1 MVANLHSADVS
12 SYVEDRHSMPTK
24 RDKQTSTS
32 PGNKDTSQAPEKE
45 KPFYISRYVAV
56 ESHLSDRN
64 GSTESVFGLAGERPA
79 GRKLAQDIANVSNQL
94 YSDGYEVL
102 QIIPLA
108 SGRAVEATV
117 EAEEPVPGRTY
128 TRERGSASGSSNA
141 TGGTVTRALRAPES
155 GQEYYVDTGVGYSV
169 TDGVVIL
176 AKLRI

>member
-1 MVANLHSADVS
+1 MS
-12 SYVEDRHSMPTK
+12 TK
-24 RDKQTSTS
+24 RDKQASTS
-32 PGNKDTSQAPEKE
+32 PGNKDTSQAPQKE

-56 ESHLSDRN
+56 DSHLSDRN

-79 GRKLAQDIANVSNQL
+79 GRKLSQDIAAICNQL
-94 YSDGYEVL
+94 YSDGYEIL
-102 QIIPLA
+102 QVFPLT

-128 TRERGSASGSSNA
+128 ARVRHSESEPSNV
-141 TGGTVTRALRAPES
+141 TGGMVARALRATES
-155 GQEYYVDTGVGYSV
+155 EQEYCVDTGVGYSV